1 MDKNGK
7 VKYELSG
14 SWLSKIELKNVESG
28 QNETIWQEDEMMP
41 DYKRQFFFN
50 YYTLLLNYKSNE
62 MNGTL
67 APTDSRFR
75 NDMRL
80 FEEGK
85 LDEADQEKIRLEVK
99 QRKLRKDREEA
110 NITWKPQF
118 FNEVN
123 HPHVSGLTYY

>member
-1 MDKNGK
+1 MLG
-7 VKYELSG
+7 
-14 SWLSKIELKNVESG
+14 
-28 QNETIWQEDEMMP
+28 
-41 DYKRQFFFN
+41 F
-50 YYTLLLNYKSNE
+50 
-62 MNGTL
+62 L

-99 QRKLRKDREEA
+99 QRKLRKRREEA
-110 NITWKPQF
+110 NIHWKPQF

-123 HPHVSGLTYY
+123 HPHVAGKTYY